1 MIVILPNNTVI
12 MVLKVIGGWSIATDN
27 LCKTFNV
34 LKSHIKSIKDEL
46 EFYDHLMRLLD
57 NDECSELY
65 EQIKIYK
72 IMYNEVLSSG
82 EFDNSSSYEFI
93 NSKLSEILT
102 QTHSMVLDPVID
114 RDNFI
119 KSSVPTFSLEH
130 KRFGD
135 NIDTHNSILGTKLRV
150 AISSIEQIRETDITV
165 EKFKKQIPDIEL
177 TDKEALSKCKEAWLR
192 AGFNDETWQ
201 ELYGALE
208 DRIQAMIK
216 YSNDFSSFNITHID
230 KEQLIG
236 ALDVLWPII
245 FASEIGFN
253 SIAFD
258 IFTSPG
264 ERKNKIDKISV
275 LTQFFLATI
284 NIYLKEIDKNTPN
297 MGIIFDANEYLSE
310 KLASIV
316 KESLENG
323 VNVEHAIISFIN
335 QNFDFCAITPDQESV
350 IRKIFICNYSMIK
363 TSTHFD
369 EFFVLPTD
377 PSSPWFSYG
386 GAFSTDFSFLASKFP
401 HLQERFSDFISLRS
415 AKLIERDTD
424 NNLIVR
430 DLTQQLDFD
439 NFKFTISN
447 ENIDSF
453 YHILHSTHKNA
464 AYVRSQLEK
473 KLFLEKNL
481 NEAVKMAIFEI
492 GLKNKDT
499 RLLLDVIASGLDVN
513 KFNQNARPP
522 IFNSMHSKLNDVSL
536 ALVRAGANLN
546 IALSERPSFSYTPL
560 VLAIKFNNIELVTEM
575 LRHGANANYNS
586 GLYASPLTNAARNR
600 NYELVDLLLENGAD
614 INLSDAIES
623 SIINEQH
630 DMLKYLLSR
639 GGNPNLTGTEI
650 KLTPNDSPEIMM
662 TLIAAGADC
671 NAIKYDEE
679 YFHDT
684 TPLIDAIYNN
694 HIDKIRLLIENGADV
709 NLNGVV
715 SPVIVAVSENNLE
728 ALEML
733 IDANANLN
741 ELLESSKGNYTALH
755 LAIHTNNDRAAKI
768 LLDAGA
774 DYRIKNHNGEDAIDH
789 AFRVGNEKVL
799 DALGLNTSPRCL
811 GFFSMTPCI

>member
-65 EQIKIYK
+65 EQIKTYK

-102 QTHSMVLDPVID
+102 QTHSMVLDPVIE

-135 NIDTHNSILGTKLRV
+135 NIDTHCSTLGTNLRLAINSI
-150 AISSIEQIRETDITV
+150 EHIRETDITV

-177 TDKEALSKCKEAWLR
+177 TDKDALSKCKDAWLS

-208 DRIQAMIK
+208 DRIAAMIK

-236 ALDVLWPII
+236 ALDELWPII

-258 IFTSPG
+258 IFTSIG
-264 ERKNKIDKISV
+264 ERGNKIDKISV

-284 NIYLKEIDKNTPN
+284 NIYLKEQDQNTPN
-297 MGIIFDANEYLSE
+297 MGIIFDASEDLSK
-310 KLASIV
+310 KLANII

-323 VNVEHAIISFIN
+323 INIEHAIISFIN
-335 QNFDFCAITPDQESV
+335 QNFDFSEITPDQENA
-350 IRKIFICNYSMIK
+350 IRKIFISNYATIK

-369 EFFVLPTD
+369 EFFVLPKNT
-377 PSSPWFSYG
+377 SNPWFSYG

-415 AKLIERDTD
+415 ANLIERDID

-453 YHILHSTHKNA
+453 YYILHSNHKNA
-464 AYVRSQLEK
+464 SYIRSQLEK
-473 KLFLEKNL
+473 KLFLEKDL

-492 GLKNKDT
+492 GLKNQDT
-499 RLLLDVIASGLDVN
+499 RLLLDVITSGIDVN
-513 KFNQNARPP
+513 KFNQNGIPP
-522 IFNSMHSKLNDVSL
+522 IFNSMHLKLDDVTL
-536 ALVRAGANLN
+536 ALVRAGVNLN
-546 IALSERPSFSYTPL
+546 IALEGYFNKTYTPL
-560 VLAIKFNNIELVTEM
+560 SLAVRYKEIELIKEM
-575 LRHGANANYNS
+575 LCHGANINYNS
-586 GLYASPLTNAARNR
+586 GTCTSPLSNAVIHD
-600 NYELVDLLLENGAD
+600 NYELVDLLLDNGAD
-614 INLSDAIES
+614 INLTDAID
-623 SIINEQH
+623 ILIQRNNH
-630 DMLKYLLSR
+630 PMLKYLLSK
-639 GGNPNLTGTEI
+639 GGNPNLKGTEL
-650 KLTPNDSPEIMM
+650 KLIPNDSPDMMM
-662 TLIAAGADC
+662 TLIEAGADC

-694 HIDKIRLLIENGADV
+694 HLDKIRLLIENGADV
-709 NLNGVV
+709 NLNKDV
-715 SPVIVAVSENNLE
+715 SPVIVAASENKLE

-741 ELLESSKGNYTALH
+741 DLLVSDKGNYTALH
-755 LAIHTNNDRAAKI
+755 IAIQTNNDRAAKI

-774 DYRIKNHNGEDAIDH
+774 DYRIENHNGEDAIDH
-789 AFRVGNEKVL
+789 AFRIGNKKVL

-811 GFFSMTPCI
+811 DFFSMNPCI